1 MMSEIHDTG
10 PVTPRQAEVY
20 KKEYQH
26 GVDLFQRALGQSAKS
41 DNPYQ
46 KEQFGEVMDK
56 AMRVLNET
64 AKELKRR
71 DLMQQ
76 NQQISDDYKAY
87 QQAQTNE
94 SRDKLVKDLDKAKKS
109 IS

>member
-1 MMSEIHDTG
+1 MSEIHDTG

-56 AMRVLNET
+56 AMQVLNET
-64 AKELKRR
+64 ARELKRK
-71 DLMQQ
+71 DLLSQ
-76 NQQISDDYKAY
+76 NKQISQDYQAY
-87 QQAQTNE
+87 QQSPSDAMRE
-94 SRDKLVKDLDKAKKS
+94 KLIHDLDKAKHS
-109 IS
+109 I